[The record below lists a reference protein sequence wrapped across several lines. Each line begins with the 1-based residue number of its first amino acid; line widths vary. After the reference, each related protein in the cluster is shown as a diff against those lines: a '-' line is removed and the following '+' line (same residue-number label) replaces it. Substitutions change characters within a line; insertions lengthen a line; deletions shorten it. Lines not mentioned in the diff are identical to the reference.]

1 MQQSS
6 ELLKSFANRLA
17 RLACSED
24 GQQVTRLLR
33 LTNLLGGSPDQS
45 HASESL
51 DDVGQRKNNQPA
63 ETALPERIGIWER
76 KQENGK
82 TYFVRS
88 KDLLQ
93 EWNYWANIGRI
104 EPKGAKQRVVL
115 IGESVARGYLYDP
128 QYTPAMALEKILHTQ
143 WGKNEVEV
151 IDLARTNLG
160 MEVREL
166 ALSALQLEPGAVII
180 FSGNNWRSCFPP
192 QISDVPYIDTLL
204 REEGMAGP
212 KRFAEEKL
220 EAEVRRIVNDVAS
233 VYADKG
239 VPLVWIIP
247 EFNLGDW
254 RDPLINAP
262 HLLNGRNEEWITL
275 WEDAQRALKAE
286 DFHRAADLA
295 QRMTEIDEQTSVA
308 GLYILAECSQK
319 LGDLDAA
326 RRYLELARDSVTWD
340 SSKSASPRTYSVA
353 QKALREET
361 AKYKNEVVDTPELFR
376 QYLEGG
382 IPDRRLFLDYCH
394 LTTKGI
400 QITMA
405 AAAAC
410 VLRAVKGTD
419 VAWTTLVPQACAP
432 SHEVEAEAAF
442 LAAVHNA
449 HWWQSADLVRHYCV
463 EAVRFSPEIAKV
475 MNYFIDLQT
484 RRTPMLMCKSAQQVS
499 ELGSPLIQHYLLR
512 YNHQQLDEILLGG
525 VVQALK
531 QLNIEAQARLDQLR
545 KEEHSVASRDTD
557 LLDFYYC
564 SAGGQM
570 QEVVWVMPRR
580 DRFVHRESHFYKAYW
595 LKSKF
600 VFVGEAECPV
610 KLQITARVPNPTA
623 SNDPVSIEVNG
634 NVVARIP
641 AGRAWES
648 WEVMLP
654 HSTVNNGINEVVL
667 CWPMPEFPGK
677 AGYLG
682 VINDLAEGN
691 IPEFFCV
698 FGEIHTFTASDGRKA
713 QIAARE
719 TSPEASVVGVQ

>member
-1 MQQSS
+1 MQQPP

-17 RLACSED
+17 RLAYSED

-33 LTNLLGGSPDQS
+33 LTNLLGGSPEQNV
-45 HASESL
+45 ASGSL
-51 DDVGQRKNNQPA
+51 DDVGQRKNNQPS
-63 ETALPERIGIWER
+63 ETTLPERIGIWER

-82 TYFVRS
+82 PYFVRS
-88 KDLLQ
+88 KDMLE

-128 QYTPAMALEKILHTQ
+128 QYTPAMALEKILQSQ
-143 WGKNEVEV
+143 WGKDQVEV
-151 IDLARTNLG
+151 IDLARTNQG
-160 MEVREL
+160 MQVREL
-166 ALSALQLEPGAVII
+166 AIAALQLEPDAVII
-180 FSGNNWRSCFPP
+180 FSGNNWRGCFPP
-192 QISDVPYIDTLL
+192 QFSDVPYIDTLL
-204 REEGMAGP
+204 REEGVAGP

-233 VYADKG
+233 AYASKG

-275 WEDAQRALKAE
+275 WEDAQRAFKAN
-286 DFHRAADLA
+286 DFHSAADLA
-295 QRMTEIDEQTSVA
+295 QHMTEIDQQTSVA

-326 RRYLELARDSVTWD
+326 RRYLQLARDSVIWD
-340 SSKSASPRTYSVA
+340 SSKSASPRIYSVS

-361 AKYKNEVVDTPELFR
+361 AKYKNEVVDSPELFR
-376 QYLEGG
+376 QYLKGG

-394 LTTKGI
+394 LTTEGI

-410 VLRAVKGTD
+410 VLRAMKGTD
-419 VAWTTLVPQACAP
+419 IAWSALVPQACVP

-449 HWWQSADLVRHYCV
+449 HWWQSADLVWHYCA

-512 YNHQQLDEILLGG
+512 YNYQQLDEVLLEG
-525 VVQALK
+525 VVQALR
-531 QLNIEAQARLDQLR
+531 QLNIEAQPRLDQLR
-545 KEEHSVASRDTD
+545 QEEHSIASRDTD
-557 LLDFYYC
+557 LLDYYYC
-564 SAGGQM
+564 SAGGQP
-570 QEVVWVMPRR
+570 QEVVWVLPRR
-580 DRFVHRESHFYKAYW
+580 DRFVRRESHFYKAYW
-595 LKSKF
+595 LESKF
-600 VFVGEAECPV
+600 VFIGKAHCPV

-623 SNDPVSIEVNG
+623 STDPVAIQVNG
-634 NVVARIP
+634 IVVARIP
-641 AGRAWES
+641 VGREWES
-648 WEVMLP
+648 WEVMV
-654 HSTVNNGINEVVL
+654 SANTVNDGINEVIVR
-667 CWPMPEFPGK
+667 WPMPEFPGK

-682 VINDLAEGN
+682 VIHDLAEES
-691 IPEFFCV
+691 IPEFFCI
-698 FGEIHTFTASDGRKA
+698 FGEIHTFTASDGRKVKI
-713 QIAARE
+713 IAPE
-719 TSPEASVVGVQ
+719 VLPEASVIGVQ

>member
-1 MQQSS
+1 MQQPP

-17 RLACSED
+17 RLACSKD
-24 GQQVTRLLR
+24 GQQITRLLR
-33 LTNLLGGSPDQS
+33 LTNLLGDSPDQS
-45 HASESL
+45 HASEPF
-51 DDVGQRKNNQPA
+51 DDIGQRKTNQPA
-63 ETALPERIGIWER
+63 ETELPERIGIWER

-128 QYTPAMALEKILHTQ
+128 QYTPAMALEKILHAQ
-143 WGKNEVEV
+143 WGKDEVEV

-166 ALSALQLEPGAVII
+166 ALAALQLEPNAVII
-180 FSGNNWRSCFPP
+180 FSGNNWRGCFPP
-192 QISDVPYIDTLL
+192 QGSDVPYIDTLL
-204 REEGMAGP
+204 HEEGMVGP
-212 KRFAEEKL
+212 KRYAEEKL

-233 VYADKG
+233 VYASRG

-247 EFNLGDW
+247 EFNLADW

-275 WEDAQRALKAE
+275 WKDAQCALQAK
-286 DFHRAADLA
+286 DYQSAADLA
-295 QRMTEIDEQTSVA
+295 QRMTEIDQQTSVA

-319 LGDLDAA
+319 SGDLDAA
-326 RRYLELARDSVTWD
+326 RRYLELARDSVIWD
-340 SSKSASPRTYSVA
+340 SSKSASPRTYSIA

-361 AKYKNEVVDTPELFR
+361 AKLKNGVIDMPELFR
-376 QYLEGG
+376 QYLKGG

-394 LTTKGI
+394 LTTEGI

-410 VLRAVKGTD
+410 VLHAVKG
-419 VAWTTLVPQACAP
+419 VEIEWPTLVPQACAP
-432 SHEVEAEAAF
+432 SREIEAEAAF

-449 HWWQSADLVRHYCV
+449 HWWQSADLVRHYCA

-512 YNHQQLDEILLGG
+512 YNYQQLDETLLGG
-525 VVQALK
+525 IVQALR
-531 QLNIEAQARLDQLR
+531 QLNIEAQARLEQLR
-545 KEEHSVASRDTD
+545 KEEHSVASRDID
-557 LLDFYYC
+557 LLEYYYC
-564 SAGGQM
+564 SAGGQP
-570 QEVVWVMPRR
+570 QEVVWVLPRR
-580 DRFVHRESHFYKAYW
+580 DRFVRRESHFYKGYW
-595 LKSKF
+595 LESKF
-600 VFVGEAECPV
+600 VFISESLCPV
-610 KLQITARVPNPTA
+610 KLQITARVPNPIA
-623 SNDPVSIEVNG
+623 ADDSVAIEVNG
-634 NVVARIP
+634 NIVARFP
-641 AGRAWES
+641 AARQWES
-648 WEVMLP
+648 WEVMVAP
-654 HSTVNNGINEVVL
+654 GAVNDGINEVVVR
-667 CWPMPEFPGK
+667 WPMPEFPGK

-698 FGEIHTFTASDGRKA
+698 FGEIHAFIASDGRKV
-713 QIAARE
+713 QIPPPE
-719 TSPEASVVGVQ
+719 VSSEASVVGVP